1 MLLLPTSLSLFL
13 PHLAN
18 DLKRDRDSSLLPFCA
33 PQSSPPQRTG
43 ISSGQNGSYFLSQ
56 GCLGPFEGFGLSAGN
71 WPRDGAALFLLLWW
85 QLSQMIHQ
93 DNKQKAGASVRDNER
108 VHNSK
113 IRLIF
118 HLCLLNVTGREADFY
133 FQYYQ

>member
-1 MLLLPTSLSLFL
+1 MVPIFFPRAVLG
-13 PHLAN
+13 HLKA
-18 DLKRDRDSSLLPFCA
+18 L
-33 PQSSPPQRTG
+33 
-43 ISSGQNGSYFLSQ
+43 
-56 GCLGPFEGFGLSAGN
+56 GCLQETGHGMG
-71 WPRDGAALFLLLWW
+71 DGAALFLLLWW

-93 DNKQKAGASVRDNER
+93 DNKQKARASVRGNER

-118 HLCLLNVTGREADFY
+118 HLCLLNVTGRETDFY